1 MSSVF
6 EGRTTPLFVGQHL
19 TVSLGEAVG
28 AALRP
33 VVALVRRR
41 ATERALGALDDRQ
54 LWDIGVA
61 WGDIRLVAANQNDWR
76 PAA

>member
-6 EGRTTPLFVGQHL
+6 EGRTTPLFVGRHA
-19 TVSLGEAVG
+19 TVSIGEAVG

-41 ATERALGALDDRQ
+41 ATEKALGELDDRQ
-54 LWDIGVA
+54 LRDIGVA
-61 WGDIRLVAANQNDWR
+61 RGDIRLVAANQND
-76 PAA
+76 

>member
-41 ATERALGALDDRQ
+41 ATEKALGALDDRQ

-61 WGDIRLVAANQNDWR
+61 RGDIRLVAANQNDWR

>member
-6 EGRTTPLFVGQHL
+6 EGRTTPLFVGQQV
-19 TVSLGEAVG
+19 TVSLGEAVD

-33 VVALVRRR
+33 VVAFVRRR
-41 ATERALGALDDRQ
+41 ATEKALRALDDRQ

-61 WGDIRLVAANQNDWR
+61 RGDIRLVAANQNDWR

>member
-19 TVSLGEAVG
+19 TVSLGEALG

-41 ATERALGALDDRQ
+41 ATEKALGALDDRE

-61 WGDIRLVAANQNDWR
+61 RGDIRLVAANQNDWR